1 MLMERIFILTILL
14 YACIISFCAKS
25 DAIAQPKLERISI
38 SERSDGKGFV
48 IRNHLTAAPDSFK
61 ITQPSSDLIQFMIY
75 SENLDATDFLKPDYP
90 STIRNIE
97 YQNNDAGFGF
107 DIFLE
112 DGNYFRSSAYHDRN
126 AVDILI
132 GLERSTKEFVDQI
145 TADSD
150 FIYWYDYQQDDFAF
164 DFRFSADDDAFIQM
178 RNNNGFSVIVLDP
191 GHGGH
196 DPGAVNRSMGIREK
210 DIALAVTLKVG
221 KYINE
226 NMPDV
231 KVVYTREDDRFVEL
245 AQRGKIASEANG
257 DLFISIHVNSA
268 RSTQAHGAEI
278 YFLGLAR
285 TAAALEVMKRENS
298 VIDLENG
305 GGPIQLSEEELL
317 IYELA
322 NAGNLA
328 ISERIAMMMEDQFRN
343 RAQRR
348 SRGVKQAGFMV
359 LWNLPMPALLV
370 ELGFITNPNEVRYMT
385 SEYGQTILA
394 SAIFRAIR
402 DFKQEYDRSLPHN
415 NRASNE

>member
-1 MLMERIFILTILL
+1 MERIYILAILL
-14 YACIISFCAKS
+14 FSCILACFVSS
-25 DAIAQPKLERISI
+25 DIYAQPNLDRISI

-48 IRNHLTAAPDSFK
+48 IRNHLTATPDSFK
-61 ITQPSSDLIQFMIY
+61 ITQPAADLIQFIIY
-75 SENLDATDFLKPDYP
+75 SSELTSDNFIEP
-90 STIRNIE
+90 SLPSSIRNIE
-97 YQNNDAGFGF
+97 YHKNDTGFGY
-107 DIFLE
+107 DIFFDE
-112 DGNYFRSSAYHDRN
+112 NEYFKASAYHDRN
-126 AVDILI
+126 ALDILI
-132 GLERSTKEFVDQI
+132 GLERSTKEVVDRNI
-145 TADSD
+145 DSSD
-150 FIYWYDYQQDDFAF
+150 FIYWYDYNQDSLAY
-164 DFRFSADDDAFIQM
+164 DFRFSSDDDAFIQM
-178 RNNNGFSVIVLDP
+178 RNNNGFNVIVLDP

-196 DPGAVNRSMGIREK
+196 DPGAINRSLGIREK
-210 DIALAVTLKVG
+210 DIALAVALKVG
-221 KYINE
+221 EYINQY
-226 NMPDV
+226 MPDV
-231 KVVYTREDDRFVEL
+231 EVVYTRKDDRFVEL
-245 AQRGKIASEANG
+245 ARRGKIASEANG
-257 DLFISIHVNSA
+257 DLFISIHANSA
-268 RSTQAHGAEI
+268 RNTQAHGAEI

-305 GGPIQLSEEELL
+305 GGPMQLSEEELL

-370 ELGFITNPNEVRYMT
+370 ELGFITNPNEARYMA

-402 DFKQEYDRSLPHN
+402 DFKQEYDRSLRQTS
-415 NRASNE
+415 NRVSND

>member
-1 MLMERIFILTILL
+1 MERISILTIILVTVVL
-14 YACIISFCAKS
+14 SFCLNK
-25 DAIAQPKLERISI
+25 DIFAQPNLERISI

-48 IRNHLTAAPDSFK
+48 IRNHLTATPDSFK

-75 SENLDATDFLKPDYP
+75 SDKLDAADFIKPDLP
-90 STIRNIE
+90 AAIRNIE
-97 YQNNDAGFGF
+97 YQKNDAGFGF

-112 DGNYFRSSAYHDRN
+112 AGNYFRSSAYHDRN
-126 AVDILI
+126 AKHILI
-132 GLERSTKEFVDQI
+132 GLERATKEVVDQI
-145 TADSD
+145 TANSD
-150 FIYWYDYQQDDFAF
+150 FIYWYDYHQDSFAF

-178 RNNNGFSVIVLDP
+178 RNNNGFNVIVLDP

-196 DPGAVNRSMGIREK
+196 DPGAVNRSLGIREK
-210 DIALAVTLKVG
+210 DIALAVALKVG
-221 KYINE
+221 DYINE
-226 NMPDV
+226 HMPDV
-231 KVVYTREDDRFVEL
+231 KVVYTRKDDRFVEL
-245 AQRGKIASEANG
+245 ARRGKIASEANG

-268 RSTQAHGAEI
+268 RSPQAHGAEI

-285 TAAALEVMKRENS
+285 TASALEVMKRENS

-305 GGPIQLSEEELL
+305 GGPMQLSEEELL
-317 IYELA
+317 IFELA

-359 LWNLPMPALLV
+359 LWNLPMPALLI
-370 ELGFITNPNEVRYMT
+370 ELGFLTNTNEARYMA
-385 SEYGQTILA
+385 SDYGQTILA

-402 DFKQEYDRSLPHN
+402 DFKQEYDRSSRQTN
-415 NRASNE
+415 NRASND